1 MVSKLLPLTLLGL
14 GLLSSGCSLDNREET
29 SGFSVGYRT
38 GVRVTDSEGS
48 ASYTSS
54 GERGNVMISEVNWAG
69 SVEGPLEASVHYG
82 DDLFIE
88 VQNKHPRPIWLTGWR
103 ITVHSSPNRDRL
115 PDDYLFRTDAT
126 KTYILPAP
134 RSGKPLQ
141 PNEYALIAVRADG
154 AFPTAD
160 YIVPDL
166 KFPEGSFAIDLFD
179 IDERIIEG
187 MGDIHKE
194 RFAGSWDLV
203 TARSMERSQSL
214 FGNSGSVDGS
224 WHSYSGNDFD
234 LAPATGPRLHD
245 ALRVNVAE
253 AYRPLTFATPG
264 LPNSPDYAGIISSGA
279 ED

>member
-1 MVSKLLPLTLLGL
+1 MVSKHLPLTLLGL

-69 SVEGPLEASVHYG
+69 SVEGPLSASVHYG

-134 RSGKPLQ
+134 LSGRPLQ
-141 PNEYALIAVRADG
+141 PNE
-154 AFPTAD
+154 
-160 YIVPDL
+160 
-166 KFPEGSFAIDLFD
+166 
-179 IDERIIEG
+179 
-187 MGDIHKE
+187 
-194 RFAGSWDLV
+194 
-203 TARSMERSQSL
+203 
-214 FGNSGSVDGS
+214 
-224 WHSYSGNDFD
+224 
-234 LAPATGPRLHD
+234 
-245 ALRVNVAE
+245 
-253 AYRPLTFATPG
+253 
-264 LPNSPDYAGIISSGA
+264 
-279 ED
+279 

>member
-1 MVSKLLPLTLLGL
+1 MRNPLPLIALQLACL
-14 GLLSSGCSLDNREET
+14 AAAGCSLEPRSET
-29 SGFSVGYRT
+29 SDFSVDYRT

-48 ASYTSS
+48 ASYTSN
-54 GERGNVMISEVNWAG
+54 GERGNVMITEVNWAG
-69 SVEGPLEASVHYG
+69 SVEGTAEARVHYG

-103 ITVHSSPNRDRL
+103 VTIQSSANRDRL

-126 KTYILPAP
+126 VTYILPAP
-134 RSGKPLQ
+134 RSGKPLE
-141 PNEYALIAVRADG
+141 PNDYAVIAVRSDG

-166 KFPEGSFAIDLFD
+166 KFPEGGFAIDLYD
-179 IDERIIEG
+179 VDERIIEG

-194 RFAGSWDLV
+194 RFAGSWDLI

-214 FGNSGSVDGS
+214 FGNSGNADGS

-234 LAPATGPRLHD
+234 LPPTTGPRLHD
-245 ALRVNVAE
+245 ALRVNIAE
-253 AYRPLTFATPG
+253 AYRPFTFATPG
-264 LPNSPDYAGIISSGA
+264 MPNSPDYAGTISSGA